1 MGLRDAAG
9 AGFNMREAAAL
20 SGLPLERVAVDIRT
34 KIIAPARA
42 TRGTGR
48 WVRLTRHDVLYFAVI
63 AHLAESGIEL
73 MAQCRTRL
81 WQQIKDSAI
90 ETLREVAITA
100 TLRLDVRDLC
110 DAVLDR
116 LRLYRNGL
124 NRVQRRATILDGA
137 AVFRGTRIP
146 IAPVG
151 AMLARGETVARLRE
165 AYPDLA
171 EDEIRFAALYAA
183 IDAGDEGK
191 ATAS

>member
-1 MGLRDAAG
+1 
-9 AGFNMREAAAL
+9 MREAAAL
-20 SGLPLERVAVDIRT
+20 SGLSLERVAVDIRT

-48 WVRLTRHDVLYFAVI
+48 WVRLSRQDVFYFAVI

-73 MAQCRTRL
+73 VPHCRTSL
-81 WQQIKDSAI
+81 WKQIKESAI
-90 ETLREVAITA
+90 ETLRELAITA
-100 TLRLDVRDLC
+100 TLRLDVRALC
-110 DAVLDR
+110 DQVLDR
-116 LRLYRNGL
+116 LRLYRIGL

-151 AMLARGETVARLRE
+151 VMLTKGETVARLRE

-183 IDAGDEGK
+183 IDTADDSK

>member
-1 MGLRDAAG
+1 
-9 AGFNMREAAAL
+9 MREAAAL
-20 SGLPLERVAVDIRT
+20 SGLALERVAVDIRT

-48 WVRLTRHDVLYFAVI
+48 WVRLSRHDVFYFAVI

-73 MAQCRTRL
+73 VPHCRTGL
-81 WQQIKDSAI
+81 WRQVKDSAL
-90 ETLREVAITA
+90 EDVRELAVTA
-100 TLRLDVRDLC
+100 TLRLDVRAIRDQ
-110 DAVLDR
+110 VLDR
-116 LRLYRNGL
+116 LRLYRSGL
-124 NRVQRRATILDGA
+124 NRVQRRATVLDGA

-151 AMLARGETVARLRE
+151 VMLTQGESVARLRE

-183 IDAGDEGK
+183 IDAADEGK

>member
-1 MGLRDAAG
+1 
-9 AGFNMREAAAL
+9 MREAAAL
-20 SGLPLERVAVDIRT
+20 SGLSLERVAVDIRT

-48 WVRLTRHDVLYFAVI
+48 WVRLSRHDVLYFAVI

-73 MAQCRTRL
+73 VPHCRTGL
-81 WQQIKDSAI
+81 WQQIKDAPI
-90 ETLREVAITA
+90 EGLRELAITA
-100 TLRLDVRDLC
+100 TVRLDVRGLC
-110 DAVLDR
+110 DQVLDR

-124 NRVQRRATILDGA
+124 NRVQRRSTILDGA

-151 AMLARGETVARLRE
+151 AMMVRGETVARLRE

-183 IDAGDEGK
+183 IDAADEGK